1 MMEIFIAAVTF
12 VLGAVISLLATA
24 VFMKNKQSKK
34 DAVFEEQQQNFISE
48 NATFK
53 ARADQYK
60 NMADELDGENK
71 TLRNDLQNLREK
83 NVRQEAE
90 NEAFQR
96 ELSKNKEDLAKME
109 EVLISKFENLSNKI
123 FDEKSATFKKQSQ
136 DSLGAMLTPLRE
148 KLHEFESKVNES
160 FGNQAKE
167 QFSLKEQIKNIV
179 ETSETMRLETK
190 NLTNALKG
198 DSKAQGDWGEVVLE
212 KILED
217 SGLRKGHDYSVQG
230 GGMNLR
236 DVEGVL
242 QKPDVIVNLPE
253 NKHVII
259 DSKVSLTHYERFF
272 SEESEDACPAHLK
285 QFLSSMRKH
294 IGDLEQRRY
303 QDTEKLGTPDFVLM
317 FVPIEAAYILAVQ
330 EDPDLQNYAW
340 NKKVVIVCPTT
351 LFATLRTVASVWR
364 LELQNKNA
372 QEIAKQGGMLYDK
385 IEGFVK
391 DMQSMGRQLDT
402 VGKTYDTAMNK
413 LSSGKGN
420 ILGRTEKL
428 RELGAKA
435 SKSLPQE
442 LLDAEPSSTEGN
454 ESEDH
459 SEKEHAA

>member
-1 MMEIFIAAVTF
+1 MEIIIAVLTFII
-12 VLGAVISLLATA
+12 GAVISAF
-24 VFMKNKQSKK
+24 VFKSKQAESEKS
-34 DAVFEEQQQNFISE
+34 FNEQQQNTIAE
-48 NATFK
+48 NATLQ
-53 ARADQYK
+53 ARVEQYK
-60 NMADELDGENK
+60 DMAGELEAENK
-71 TLRNDLQNLREK
+71 TLNEELQKLREQT
-83 NVRQEAE
+83 VRAQAE
-90 NEAFQR
+90 NESFER
-96 ELSKNKEDLAKME
+96 ELVKNKEDLKKME
-109 EVLISKFENLSNKI
+109 EVLIGKFENLSNKI
-123 FDEKSATFKKQSQ
+123 FDEKSETFKRQSQ

-148 KLHEFESKVNES
+148 KLHEFENKVNES

-179 ETSETMRLETK
+179 ETSETMRQETK

-198 DSKAQGDWGEVVLE
+198 DTKAQGDWGEVILE

-217 SGLRKGHDYSVQG
+217 SGLRKGEDYALQG

-236 DVEGVL
+236 DEDGTL

-272 SEESEDACPAHLK
+272 SEDNEEARPVHLK
-285 QFLSSMRKH
+285 QFLASVRKH

-317 FVPIEAAYILAVQ
+317 FIPIEAAYILAVQ
-330 EDPDLQNYAW
+330 EDRDLQNYAW
-340 NKKVVIVCPTT
+340 NKKVILVCPTT

-372 QEIAKQGGMLYDK
+372 QEIAKQGGQLYDK

-391 DMQSMGRQLDT
+391 DMQSMGKQLDT
-402 VGKTYDTAMNK
+402 VGKTYGAAMNK
-413 LSSGKGN
+413 LSDGKGN
-420 ILGRTEKL
+420 ILGRTERLK
-428 RELGAKA
+428 ELGAKA

-442 LLDAEPSSTEGN
+442 LLDTGSTNTAIEN
-454 ESEDH
+454 NAQDEDQ
-459 SEKEHAA
+459 AA